1 MYLSSPSMLSKNY
14 SFFQPTN
21 IYGLEK
27 KGGDEV
33 FFTLCLESDSAMVE
47 DYLADTLRV
56 SPGLLRGH

>member
-1 MYLSSPSMLSKNY
+1 LSKNY